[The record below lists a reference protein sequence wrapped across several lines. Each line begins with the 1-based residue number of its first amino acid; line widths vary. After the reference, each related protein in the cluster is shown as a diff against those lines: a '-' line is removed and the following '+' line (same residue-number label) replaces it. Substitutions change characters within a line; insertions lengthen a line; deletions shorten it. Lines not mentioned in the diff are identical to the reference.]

1 MALFL
6 RRSGLMKLKK
16 GCTHVEFENI
26 RNKQDKSGVKVMDSM
41 ENVVWGQ
48 FRAAKQLESVVGP
61 IISAMDPSRSWVA
74 RCTIVT
80 GYVAQNNFNK
90 EPITS
95 QQIADKSEKNKRLIA
110 KKKCRHFFWAA
121 HIDFLNLIV
130 RSSQI
135 QTSGAYERLEDKYS
149 KKKIPEDSKHNKGL
163 TTRRIIGCDTK
174 GAAGVISGTHHQQK
188 VGNNTNDNKTI
199 LPTTTIIRGRKEE
212 SRLDKLC
219 KLLL

>member
-1 MALFL
+1 MKLWSVGLGLIVLMFL
-6 RRSGLMKLKK
+6 ELKK

-26 RNKQDKSGVKVMDSM
+26 RNKQDESGVKVMDSM

-110 KKKCRHFFWAA
+110 KKKCR
-121 HIDFLNLIV
+121 
-130 RSSQI
+130 
-135 QTSGAYERLEDKYS
+135 LE
-149 KKKIPEDSKHNKGL
+149 
-163 TTRRIIGCDTK
+163 T
-174 GAAGVISGTHHQQK
+174 
-188 VGNNTNDNKTI
+188 
-199 LPTTTIIRGRKEE
+199 
-212 SRLDKLC
+212 
-219 KLLL
+219 